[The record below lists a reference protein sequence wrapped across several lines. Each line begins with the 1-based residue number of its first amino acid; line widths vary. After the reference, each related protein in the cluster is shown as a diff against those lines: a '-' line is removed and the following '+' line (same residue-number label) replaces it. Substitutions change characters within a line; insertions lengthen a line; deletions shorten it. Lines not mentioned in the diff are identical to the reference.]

1 MKVFT
6 NTNFATGKAHAKVN
20 DNRIVGLAIADGNVM
35 QAEADTVPIGVSHN
49 YAADAGYPVTVI
61 PLGAGFARVKS
72 GEDFALT
79 DLGVAV
85 GPDANGCA
93 VSSPTHVVGILAGL
107 SADVEGA
114 TESKSGDD
122 VVVLLCGCGGLNP
135 NPNGTARFVVVDD
148 GEGLAVAGVL
158 VTITIPDGDD
168 LTGLTDEDGIVE
180 FKLPAGEYAWAAEK
194 EGYDLDKASGQV
206 EVTESTT
213 VLVEIT
219 ATELTEGTVAFEV
232 LKEGHGVQ
240 DVEIIVM
247 LLGEIVDSDTTDS
260 DGTVSFDLEA
270 GDYTWEADIDTFVYD
285 FTSDSNDVT
294 VTAGKTTEVDIVA
307 TSSTKGSVK
316 FIVETGDSAPVGG
329 VEIAIT
335 ETANP
340 VETKLTDAR
349 GIAKFKL
356 DAGQYDWAATLADY
370 TLVDNSGTITIVSGS
385 PGSDVEIV
393 ATLVSG

>member
-6 NTNFATGKAHAKVN
+6 NTNFATGKAHAKILEN
-20 DNRIVGLAIADGNVM
+20 KIVGLDTTDGHVIQAI
-35 QAEADTVPIGVSHN
+35 ADTVPIGVSHN
-49 YAADAGYPVTVI
+49 YAADAGHPVTVI
-61 PLGAGFARVKS
+61 PLGAGFARVTS
-72 GEDFALT
+72 GMNFNAG

-114 TESKSGDD
+114 IESKNGDD

-135 NPNGTARFVVVDD
+135 NPNGTARFEVVDGD
-148 GEGLAVAGVL
+148 NLAVAGVL
-158 VTITIPDGDD
+158 VTITIPDGAD
-168 LTGLTDEDGIVE
+168 LTGLTDAEGAVE
-180 FKLPAGEYAWAAEK
+180 FSLPAGEYAWAAEK

>member
-6 NTNFATGKAHAKVN
+6 NTNFATGKADDTIQA
-20 DNRIVGLAIADGNVM
+20 NRIVGLSTVSGNVM
-35 QAEADTVPIGVSHN
+35 QAVADTVPIGVSHN
-49 YAADAGYPVTVI
+49 YSADAGCPATVI
-61 PLGAGFARVKS
+61 PLGGGFARVKS
-72 GEDFALT
+72 GMDFGVI

-93 VSSPTHVVGILAGL
+93 VSNPTYVVGILAGL

-114 TESKSGDD
+114 IASASGDD
-122 VVVLLCGCGGLNP
+122 VVVLLCGCGGLVP
-135 NPNGTARFVVVDD
+135 NPNGAARFEAKD
-148 GEGLAVAGVL
+148 GDGLAVEGVL
-158 VTITIPDGDD
+158 ITITIPDGDD
-168 LTGLTDEDGIVE
+168 LTGYTDEEGIVE
-180 FKLPAGEYAWAAEK
+180 FRLPAGEYDWAAEK